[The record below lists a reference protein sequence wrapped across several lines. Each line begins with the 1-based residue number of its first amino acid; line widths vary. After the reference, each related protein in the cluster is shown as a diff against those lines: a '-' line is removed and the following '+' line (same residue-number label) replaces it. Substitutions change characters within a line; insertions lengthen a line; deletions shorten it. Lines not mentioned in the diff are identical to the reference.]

1 MSIYLDSIN
10 TPLGITSKILQD
22 DKKVFTLLTPKTI
35 VEYLD
40 SNHDYITLKP
50 TRSLSIWIEKLYNL
64 HANWCES
71 VCPNFKQTP
80 NQTYKTRYYLTSE
93 TSYYIFH
100 NGKICISTKEDL
112 IPGKNV
118 VLLLDTKG
126 ILLSKKH
133 YGNKW
138 IIRQVLIC

>member
-1 MSIYLDSIN
+1 MYLDSIN

-22 DKKVFTLLTPKTI
+22 NKKGFILQTPKTT
-35 VEYLD
+35 VECLD

-64 HANWCES
+64 HAFWCES

-80 NQTYKTRYYLTSE
+80 NQSYQTQYYLTSQ
-93 TSYYIFH
+93 TRYYILH
-100 NGKICISTKEDL
+100 DGRVCITTKEYL
-112 IPGKNV
+112 TPGKKV

-138 IIRQVLIC
+138 IITQVLIC

>member
-1 MSIYLDSIN
+1 MSIYLESIN

-22 DKKVFTLLTPKTI
+22 DKKSLRMQTPI
-35 VEYLD
+35 SSILYLD
-40 SNHDYITLKP
+40 SNYITLEP
-50 TRSLSIWIEKLYNL
+50 TLSLSNWIETLYTK
-64 HANWCES
+64 HAKWCES

-80 NQTYKTRYYLTSE
+80 NQLYQTQYYLTSQ
-93 TSYYIFH
+93 TCYYTIH
-100 NGKICISTKEDL
+100 DNKAYIATKDDL
-112 IPGKNV
+112 ILGKRV

-138 IIRQVLIC
+138 IIAQVLIC